1 MSRGDAGSEFRLDA
15 PMANGRTMKIVLM
28 RHGEPTSRGSAWIA
42 GHEFGEWVRSF
53 DQGGIKEAML
63 IPDEV
68 RQLASTIGLVISSD
82 LLRATQSAARM
93 ARKTVID
100 PDLREACLIESFR
113 TSLRAPASLW
123 LAVARLAW
131 WLDVTSSQEPIAAA
145 RARAQR
151 VTDNVISLAREHR
164 SVLVVGHGVFNSF
177 IARRLRA
184 LGWSG
189 PLLPPSRYWSVATY
203 RPPHSKK
210 PG

>member
-1 MSRGDAGSEFRLDA
+1 LDA
-15 PMANGRTMKIVLM
+15 PMTIRTKIILM
-28 RHGEPTSRGSAWIA
+28 RHGEPTSRYSAWIA
-42 GHEFGEWVRSF
+42 GREFGEWVRSF

-82 LLRATQSAARM
+82 LLRATQSAARL

-100 PDLREACLIESFR
+100 PDLREAGLVESFR
-113 TSLRAPASLW
+113 TSLRAPVSLW
-123 LAVARLAW
+123 LAAARLAW
-131 WLDVTSSQEPIAAA
+131 RLDVTSSQEPIAAA

-164 SVLVVGHGVFNSF
+164 SVLVVGHGVFNSL

-189 PLLPPSRYWSVATY
+189 PLVPPSRYWSVATY
-203 RPPHSKK
+203 RPPHSKR
-210 PG
+210 G

>member
-1 MSRGDAGSEFRLDA
+1 LDA
-15 PMANGRTMKIVLM
+15 AMTIRTKIVLM
-28 RHGEPTSRGSAWIA
+28 RHGEPTSRYSAWIA
-42 GHEFGEWVRSF
+42 GHEFGEWIRSF

-82 LLRATQSAARM
+82 LLRATQSAARL

-100 PDLREACLIESFR
+100 PDLREAGLVESFR
-113 TSLRAPASLW
+113 TSLRAPVSLW
-123 LAVARLAW
+123 LAAARLAW
-131 WLDVTSSQEPIAAA
+131 RLDVTSSQEPIAAA

-151 VTDNVISLAREHR
+151 VTDNVISLAWEHR
-164 SVLVVGHGVFNSF
+164 SVLVVGHGVFNSL

>member
-1 MSRGDAGSEFRLDA
+1 LDA
-15 PMANGRTMKIVLM
+15 PMTIRTKIVLM
-28 RHGEPTSRGSAWIA
+28 RHGEPTSRYSAWIA
-42 GHEFGEWVRSF
+42 GREFGEWVRSF

-82 LLRATQSAARM
+82 LLRATQSAARL

-100 PDLREACLIESFR
+100 PDLREAGLVDSFR
-113 TSLRAPASLW
+113 TSFRAPVSLW
-123 LAVARLAW
+123 LAAARLAW
-131 WLDVTSSQEPIAAA
+131 RLDVTASQEPIAAA

-164 SVLVVGHGVFNSF
+164 SVLVVGHGVFNSL

-189 PLLPPSRYWSVATY
+189 PLVPPSRYWSVATY
-203 RPPHSKK
+203 RPPHSKR
-210 PG
+210 G

>member
-1 MSRGDAGSEFRLDA
+1 MTI
-15 PMANGRTMKIVLM
+15 RTKIVLM
-28 RHGEPTSRGSAWIA
+28 RHGEPTSRYSAWIA
-42 GHEFGEWVRSF
+42 GREFGEWVRSF

-82 LLRATQSAARM
+82 LLRATQSAARL

-100 PDLREACLIESFR
+100 PDLREAGLVDSFR
-113 TSLRAPASLW
+113 TSFRAPVSLW
-123 LAVARLAW
+123 LAAARLAW
-131 WLDVTSSQEPIAAA
+131 RLDVTASQEPIAAA

-164 SVLVVGHGVFNSF
+164 SVLVVGHGVFNSL

-189 PLLPPSRYWSVATY
+189 PLMPPSRYWSVATY
-203 RPPHSKK
+203 RPPHSKR
-210 PG
+210 

>member
-1 MSRGDAGSEFRLDA
+1 LDA
-15 PMANGRTMKIVLM
+15 PMTIRTKIVLM
-28 RHGEPTSRGSAWIA
+28 RHGEPTSRYSAWIA
-42 GHEFGEWVRSF
+42 GREFGAWVRSF

-82 LLRATQSAARM
+82 LLRATQSAARL

-100 PDLREACLIESFR
+100 PDLREAGLVESFR
-113 TSLRAPASLW
+113 TSLRAPVSLW
-123 LAVARLAW
+123 LAAARLAW
-131 WLDVTSSQEPIAAA
+131 RLDVTSSQEPIAAA

-151 VTDNVISLAREHR
+151 VTDNVISLAREYR
-164 SVLVVGHGVFNSF
+164 SVLVVGHGVFNSL

-189 PLLPPSRYWSVATY
+189 PLVPPSRYWSVATY
-203 RPPHSKK
+203 RPPHSKR
-210 PG
+210 G

>member
-1 MSRGDAGSEFRLDA
+1 MSRRDGGSEFRLDA
-15 PMANGRTMKIVLM
+15 PMTIRTKIVLM
-28 RHGEPTSRGSAWIA
+28 RHGEPTSRYSAWIA
-42 GHEFGEWVRSF
+42 GREFGAWVRSF

-82 LLRATQSAARM
+82 LLRATQSAARL

-100 PDLREACLIESFR
+100 PDLREAGLVESFR
-113 TSLRAPASLW
+113 TSLRAPVSLW
-123 LAVARLAW
+123 LAAARLAW
-131 WLDVTSSQEPIAAA
+131 RLDVTSSQEPIAAA

-164 SVLVVGHGVFNSF
+164 SVLVVGHGVFNSL

-189 PLLPPSRYWSVATY
+189 PLVPPSRYWSVATY
-203 RPPHSKK
+203 RPPHSKR
-210 PG
+210 G

>member
-1 MSRGDAGSEFRLDA
+1 MTI
-15 PMANGRTMKIVLM
+15 RTKIVLM
-28 RHGEPTSRGSAWIA
+28 RHGEPTSRYSAWIA
-42 GHEFGEWVRSF
+42 GREFGAWVRSF

-82 LLRATQSAARM
+82 LLRATQSAARL

-100 PDLREACLIESFR
+100 PDLREAGLVESFR
-113 TSLRAPASLW
+113 TSLRAPVSLW
-123 LAVARLAW
+123 LAAARLAW
-131 WLDVTSSQEPIAAA
+131 RLDVTSSQEPIAAA

-164 SVLVVGHGVFNSF
+164 SVLVVGHGVFNSL

-189 PLLPPSRYWSVATY
+189 PLVPPSRYWSVATY
-203 RPPHSKK
+203 RPPHSKR
-210 PG
+210 G

>member
-1 MSRGDAGSEFRLDA
+1 MTI
-15 PMANGRTMKIVLM
+15 RTKIVLM
-28 RHGEPTSRGSAWIA
+28 RHGEPTSRYSAWIA
-42 GHEFGEWVRSF
+42 GREFGEWVRSF
-53 DQGGIKEAML
+53 DRGGIKEAML

-82 LLRATQSAARM
+82 LLRATQSAARL

-100 PDLREACLIESFR
+100 PDLREAGLVDSFR
-113 TSLRAPASLW
+113 TSFRAPVSLW
-123 LAVARLAW
+123 LAAARLAW
-131 WLDVTSSQEPIAAA
+131 RLDVTSSQEPIAAA

-164 SVLVVGHGVFNSF
+164 SVLVVGHGVFNSL

-189 PLLPPSRYWSVATY
+189 PLMPPSRYWSVATY
-203 RPPHSKK
+203 RPPHSKR
-210 PG
+210 

>member
-1 MSRGDAGSEFRLDA
+1 VDA
-15 PMANGRTMKIVLM
+15 PMTIRTKIVLM
-28 RHGEPTSRGSAWIA
+28 RHGEPTSRYSAWIA
-42 GHEFGEWVRSF
+42 GHQFGEWVRSF

-82 LLRATQSAARM
+82 LLRATQSAARL

-100 PDLREACLIESFR
+100 PDLREAGLVESFR
-113 TSLRAPASLW
+113 TSLRAPVSLW
-123 LAVARLAW
+123 LAAARLAW
-131 WLDVTSSQEPIAAA
+131 RLDVTPSREPIAAA

-164 SVLVVGHGVFNSF
+164 SVLVVGHGVFNSL

-189 PLLPPSRYWSVATY
+189 PLVPPSRYWSVATY
-203 RPPHSKK
+203 RPPHSKR
-210 PG
+210 G

>member
-1 MSRGDAGSEFRLDA
+1 LDA
-15 PMANGRTMKIVLM
+15 PMTIRTKIVLM
-28 RHGEPTSRGSAWIA
+28 RHGEPTSRYSAWIA
-42 GHEFGEWVRSF
+42 GREFGAWVRSF

-82 LLRATQSAARM
+82 LLRATQSAARL

-100 PDLREACLIESFR
+100 PDLREAGLVESFR
-113 TSLRAPASLW
+113 TSLRAPVSLW
-123 LAVARLAW
+123 LAAARLAW
-131 WLDVTSSQEPIAAA
+131 RLDVTSSQEPIAAA

-164 SVLVVGHGVFNSF
+164 SVLVVGHGVFNSL

-189 PLLPPSRYWSVATY
+189 PLVPPSRYWSVATY
-203 RPPHSKK
+203 RPPHSKR
-210 PG
+210 G

>member
-1 MSRGDAGSEFRLDA
+1 MTI
-15 PMANGRTMKIVLM
+15 RTKIILM
-28 RHGEPTSRGSAWIA
+28 RHGEPTSRYSAWIA
-42 GHEFGEWVRSF
+42 GREFGEWVRSF

-82 LLRATQSAARM
+82 LLRATQSAARL
-93 ARKTVID
+93 ARKTLID
-100 PDLREACLIESFR
+100 ADLREAGLVESFR
-113 TSLRAPASLW
+113 TSLRAPVSLW
-123 LAVARLAW
+123 LAAARLAW
-131 WLDVTSSQEPIAAA
+131 RLDVTSSQEPLAAA

-164 SVLVVGHGVFNSF
+164 SVLVVGHGVFNSL

-189 PLLPPSRYWSVATY
+189 PLVPPSRYWSVATY
-203 RPPHSKK
+203 RPPHGKR
-210 PG
+210 G

>member
-1 MSRGDAGSEFRLDA
+1 LDA
-15 PMANGRTMKIVLM
+15 PMTIRTKIVLM
-28 RHGEPTSRGSAWIA
+28 RHGEPTSRYSAWIA
-42 GHEFGEWVRSF
+42 GREFGEWVRSF

-82 LLRATQSAARM
+82 LLRATQSAARL

-100 PDLREACLIESFR
+100 PDLREAGLVDSFR
-113 TSLRAPASLW
+113 TSFRAPVSLW
-123 LAVARLAW
+123 LAAARLAW
-131 WLDVTSSQEPIAAA
+131 RLDVTASQEPIAAA

-164 SVLVVGHGVFNSF
+164 SVLVVGHGVFNSL

-189 PLLPPSRYWSVATY
+189 PLMPPSRYWSVATY
-203 RPPHSKK
+203 RPPHSKR
-210 PG
+210 

>member
-1 MSRGDAGSEFRLDA
+1 
-15 PMANGRTMKIVLM
+15 
-28 RHGEPTSRGSAWIA
+28 
-42 GHEFGEWVRSF
+42 
-53 DQGGIKEAML
+53 ML

-100 PDLREACLIESFR
+100 PDLRDACLIESFR
-113 TSLRAPASLW
+113 TSLRAPASVW
-123 LAVARLAW
+123 LVVARLAW

>member
-1 MSRGDAGSEFRLDA
+1 LDA
-15 PMANGRTMKIVLM
+15 PMTIRTKIVLM
-28 RHGEPTSRGSAWIA
+28 RHGEPTSRYSAWIA

-82 LLRATQSAARM
+82 LLRATQSAARL

-100 PDLREACLIESFR
+100 PDLREAGLVESFR
-113 TSLRAPASLW
+113 TSLRAPVSLW
-123 LAVARLAW
+123 LAAARLAW
-131 WLDVTSSQEPIAAA
+131 RLDVTSSQEPIAAA

-164 SVLVVGHGVFNSF
+164 SVLVVGHGVFNSL

-189 PLLPPSRYWSVATY
+189 PLVPPSRYWSVATY
-203 RPPHSKK
+203 RPPHGKR
-210 PG
+210 G

>member
-1 MSRGDAGSEFRLDA
+1 LDA
-15 PMANGRTMKIVLM
+15 PMTIRTKIVLM
-28 RHGEPTSRGSAWIA
+28 RHGEPTSRYSAWIA

-82 LLRATQSAARM
+82 LLRATQSAARL

-100 PDLREACLIESFR
+100 PDLREARLVESFR

-123 LAVARLAW
+123 LAAARLAW
-131 WLDVTSSQEPIAAA
+131 WLDVTSSQEPITAA

-164 SVLVVGHGVFNSF
+164 SVLVVGHGVFNSL
-177 IARRLRA
+177 IAHRLRA

-189 PLLPPSRYWSVATY
+189 PLVPPSHYWSVATY
-203 RPPHSKK
+203 RPPHSKR
-210 PG
+210 G

>member
-1 MSRGDAGSEFRLDA
+1 MSRRDAGSEFRLDA
-15 PMANGRTMKIVLM
+15 PMTIRTKIVLM
-28 RHGEPTSRGSAWIA
+28 RHGEPASRYSAWIA
-42 GHEFGEWVRSF
+42 GREFGEWVRSF

-82 LLRATQSAARM
+82 LLRATQSAARL

-100 PDLREACLIESFR
+100 PDLREAGLVESFR
-113 TSLRAPASLW
+113 TSLRAPVSLW
-123 LAVARLAW
+123 LAAARLAW
-131 WLDVTSSQEPIAAA
+131 RLDVTSSQEPIAAA

-151 VTDNVISLAREHR
+151 VTENVISLAREHR
-164 SVLVVGHGVFNSF
+164 SVLVVGHGVFNSL

-189 PLLPPSRYWSVATY
+189 PLVPPSRYWSVATY
-203 RPPHSKK
+203 RPPHSKR
-210 PG
+210 G

>member
-1 MSRGDAGSEFRLDA
+1 MTI
-15 PMANGRTMKIVLM
+15 RTKIVLM
-28 RHGEPTSRGSAWIA
+28 RHGEPASRYSAWIA
-42 GHEFGEWVRSF
+42 GREFGEWVRSF

-82 LLRATQSAARM
+82 LLRATQSAARL

-100 PDLREACLIESFR
+100 PDLREAGLVESFR
-113 TSLRAPASLW
+113 TSLRAPVSLW
-123 LAVARLAW
+123 LAAARLAW
-131 WLDVTSSQEPIAAA
+131 RLDVTSSQEPIAAA

-151 VTDNVISLAREHR
+151 VTENVISLAREHR
-164 SVLVVGHGVFNSF
+164 SVLVVGHGVFNSL

-189 PLLPPSRYWSVATY
+189 PLVPPSRYWSVATY
-203 RPPHSKK
+203 RPPHGKR
-210 PG
+210 G

>member
-1 MSRGDAGSEFRLDA
+1 MSRRDGGSEFRLDA
-15 PMANGRTMKIVLM
+15 PMTLRTKIILM
-28 RHGEPTSRGSAWIA
+28 RHGEPTSRYSAWIA
-42 GHEFGEWVRSF
+42 GREFGEWVRSF

-82 LLRATQSAARM
+82 LLRATQSAARL

-100 PDLREACLIESFR
+100 PDLREAGLVDSFR
-113 TSLRAPASLW
+113 TSFRAPVSLW
-123 LAVARLAW
+123 LAAARLAW
-131 WLDVTSSQEPIAAA
+131 RLDVTASQEPIAAA

-164 SVLVVGHGVFNSF
+164 SVLVVGHGVFNSL

-189 PLLPPSRYWSVATY
+189 PLMPPSRYWSVATY
-203 RPPHSKK
+203 RPPHSKR
-210 PG
+210 

>member
-1 MSRGDAGSEFRLDA
+1 LDA
-15 PMANGRTMKIVLM
+15 PMTIRTKIVLM
-28 RHGEPTSRGSAWIA
+28 RHGEPTSRYSAWIA
-42 GHEFGEWVRSF
+42 GREFGEWVRSF

-82 LLRATQSAARM
+82 LLRATQSAARL

-100 PDLREACLIESFR
+100 PDLREAGLVESFR
-113 TSLRAPASLW
+113 TSLRAPVSLW
-123 LAVARLAW
+123 LAAARLAW
-131 WLDVTSSQEPIAAA
+131 RLDVTSSQEPIAAA

-164 SVLVVGHGVFNSF
+164 SVLVVGHGVFNSL

-189 PLLPPSRYWSVATY
+189 PLVPPSRYWSVATY
-203 RPPHSKK
+203 RPPHSKR
-210 PG
+210 G

>member
-1 MSRGDAGSEFRLDA
+1 MSRRDGGSEFRLDA
-15 PMANGRTMKIVLM
+15 PMTIRTKIVLM
-28 RHGEPTSRGSAWIA
+28 RHGEPTSRYSAWIA
-42 GHEFGEWVRSF
+42 GREFGAWVRSF

-82 LLRATQSAARM
+82 LLRATQSAARL

-100 PDLREACLIESFR
+100 PDLREAGLVESFR
-113 TSLRAPASLW
+113 TSLRAPVSLW
-123 LAVARLAW
+123 LAAARLAW
-131 WLDVTSSQEPIAAA
+131 RLDVTSSQEPIAAA

-151 VTDNVISLAREHR
+151 VTDNVISLAWEHR
-164 SVLVVGHGVFNSF
+164 SVLVVGHGVFNSL

>member
-1 MSRGDAGSEFRLDA
+1 MTI
-15 PMANGRTMKIVLM
+15 RTKIVLM
-28 RHGEPTSRGSAWIA
+28 RHGEPTSRYSAWIA
-42 GHEFGEWVRSF
+42 GREFGEWVRSF

-82 LLRATQSAARM
+82 LLRATQSAARL

-100 PDLREACLIESFR
+100 PDLREAGLVDSFR
-113 TSLRAPASLW
+113 TSFRAPVSLW
-123 LAVARLAW
+123 LAAARLAW
-131 WLDVTSSQEPIAAA
+131 RLDVTSSQEPIAAA

-164 SVLVVGHGVFNSF
+164 SVLVVGHGVFNSL

-189 PLLPPSRYWSVATY
+189 PLVPPSRYWSVATY
-203 RPPHSKK
+203 RPPHSKR
-210 PG
+210 G

>member
-1 MSRGDAGSEFRLDA
+1 MTI
-15 PMANGRTMKIVLM
+15 RTKIVLM
-28 RHGEPTSRGSAWIA
+28 RHGEPTSRYSAWIA
-42 GHEFGEWVRSF
+42 GREFGEWVRSF

-82 LLRATQSAARM
+82 LLRATQSAARL

-100 PDLREACLIESFR
+100 PDLREAGLVDSFR
-113 TSLRAPASLW
+113 TSFRAPVSLW
-123 LAVARLAW
+123 LAAARLAW
-131 WLDVTSSQEPIAAA
+131 RLDVTASQEPIAAA

-164 SVLVVGHGVFNSF
+164 SVLVVGHGVFNSL

-189 PLLPPSRYWSVATY
+189 PLMPPSRYWSVATY

>member
-1 MSRGDAGSEFRLDA
+1 MSRRDGGSEFRLDA
-15 PMANGRTMKIVLM
+15 PMTLRTKIILM
-28 RHGEPTSRGSAWIA
+28 RHGEPTARYSAWIA
-42 GHEFGEWVRSF
+42 GREFGEWVRSF

-82 LLRATQSAARM
+82 LLRATQSAARL

-100 PDLREACLIESFR
+100 PDLREAGLVESFR
-113 TSLRAPASLW
+113 TSLRAPVSLW
-123 LAVARLAW
+123 LAAARLAW
-131 WLDVTSSQEPIAAA
+131 RLDVTSSQEPIAAA

-164 SVLVVGHGVFNSF
+164 SVLVVGHGVFNSL

-189 PLLPPSRYWSVATY
+189 PLVPPSRYWSVATY
-203 RPPHSKK
+203 RPPHGKR
-210 PG
+210 G

>member
-1 MSRGDAGSEFRLDA
+1 
-15 PMANGRTMKIVLM
+15 MKIVLM
-28 RHGEPTSRGSAWIA
+28 RHGEPTSRYSPWIA
-42 GHEFGEWVRSF
+42 GHEFGEWLRSF

-82 LLRATQSAARM
+82 LLRATQSAARL

-100 PDLREACLIESFR
+100 PDLREARLIESFR

-131 WLDVTSSQEPIAAA
+131 RLDVTSSEEPIAAA

-151 VTDNVISLAREHR
+151 VTDHVISLAREHR
-164 SVLVVGHGVFNSF
+164 SVLIVGHGVFNSF
-177 IARRLRA
+177 IARRLRT

-189 PLLPPSRYWSVATY
+189 PLVPPSRYWSVATY
-203 RPPHSKK
+203 RPPHSK
-210 PG
+210 PR

>member
-1 MSRGDAGSEFRLDA
+1 MSRRDGGSEFRLDA
-15 PMANGRTMKIVLM
+15 PMTIRTKIVLM
-28 RHGEPTSRGSAWIA
+28 RHGEPTSRYSAWIA
-42 GHEFGEWVRSF
+42 GREFGEWVRSF

-82 LLRATQSAARM
+82 LLRATQSAARL

-100 PDLREACLIESFR
+100 PDLREAGLVESFR
-113 TSLRAPASLW
+113 TSLRAPVSLW
-123 LAVARLAW
+123 LAAARLAW
-131 WLDVTSSQEPIAAA
+131 RLDVTSSQEPIAAA

-164 SVLVVGHGVFNSF
+164 SVLVVGHGVFNSL

-189 PLLPPSRYWSVATY
+189 PLVPPSRYWSVATY
-203 RPPHSKK
+203 RPPHSKR
-210 PG
+210 G

>member
-1 MSRGDAGSEFRLDA
+1 LDA
-15 PMANGRTMKIVLM
+15 PMTIRTKIVLM
-28 RHGEPTSRGSAWIA
+28 RHGEPTSRYSAWIA
-42 GHEFGEWVRSF
+42 GREFGAWVRSF

-82 LLRATQSAARM
+82 LLRATQSAARL

-100 PDLREACLIESFR
+100 PDLREAGLVDSFR
-113 TSLRAPASLW
+113 TSFRAPVSLW
-123 LAVARLAW
+123 LAAARLAW
-131 WLDVTSSQEPIAAA
+131 RLDVTASQEPIAAA

-164 SVLVVGHGVFNSF
+164 SVLVVGHGVFNSL

-189 PLLPPSRYWSVATY
+189 PLMPPSRYWSVATY
-203 RPPHSKK
+203 RPPHSKR
-210 PG
+210 

>member
-1 MSRGDAGSEFRLDA
+1 LDA
-15 PMANGRTMKIVLM
+15 PMTIRTKIVLM
-28 RHGEPTSRGSAWIA
+28 RHGEPTSRYSAWIA
-42 GHEFGEWVRSF
+42 GREFGAWVRSF

-82 LLRATQSAARM
+82 LLRATQSAARL

-100 PDLREACLIESFR
+100 PDLREAGLVESFR
-113 TSLRAPASLW
+113 TSLRAPVSLW
-123 LAVARLAW
+123 LAAARLAW
-131 WLDVTSSQEPIAAA
+131 RLDVTSSQEPIAAA

-164 SVLVVGHGVFNSF
+164 SVLVVGHGVFNSL

-189 PLLPPSRYWSVATY
+189 PLMPPSRYWSVATY
-203 RPPHSKK
+203 RPPHSKR
-210 PG
+210 

>member
-1 MSRGDAGSEFRLDA
+1 MTI
-15 PMANGRTMKIVLM
+15 RTKIVLM
-28 RHGEPTSRGSAWIA
+28 RHGEPTSRYSAWIA
-42 GHEFGEWVRSF
+42 GREFGEWVRSF

-82 LLRATQSAARM
+82 LLRATQSAARL

-100 PDLREACLIESFR
+100 PDLREAGLVDSFR
-113 TSLRAPASLW
+113 TSFRAPVSLW
-123 LAVARLAW
+123 LAAARLAW
-131 WLDVTSSQEPIAAA
+131 RLDVTSSQEPIAAA

-151 VTDNVISLAREHR
+151 VTDNVISLAREYR
-164 SVLVVGHGVFNSF
+164 SVLVVGHGVFNSL

-189 PLLPPSRYWSVATY
+189 PLMPPSRYWSVATY
-203 RPPHSKK
+203 RPPHGKR
-210 PG
+210 G

>member
-1 MSRGDAGSEFRLDA
+1 LDA
-15 PMANGRTMKIVLM
+15 PMTIRTKIVLM
-28 RHGEPTSRGSAWIA
+28 RHGEPTSRYSAWIA
-42 GHEFGEWVRSF
+42 GREFGAWVRSF

-82 LLRATQSAARM
+82 LLRATQSAARL

-100 PDLREACLIESFR
+100 PDLREAGLVESFR
-113 TSLRAPASLW
+113 TSLRAPVSLW
-123 LAVARLAW
+123 LAAARLAW
-131 WLDVTSSQEPIAAA
+131 RLDVTSSQEPIAAA

-151 VTDNVISLAREHR
+151 VTDNVISLAREYR
-164 SVLVVGHGVFNSF
+164 SVLVVGHGVFNSL

-189 PLLPPSRYWSVATY
+189 PLVPPSRYWSVATY
-203 RPPHSKK
+203 RPPHSK
-210 PG
+210 PR